1 MMQAFRNAAKPL
13 MVVVAIT
20 FFAWLVLDLSGITG
34 GTGLLTQTSVGKV
47 NGRSIDARTYQNIV
61 QQSIDAR
68 QRESPGAMGLEDYQ
82 QVRDEVWDQIVQNS
96 VLDAEYRR
104 RGISVSD
111 DEVVQAI
118 RTSPLP
124 EFQRVPEFQTDSQ
137 FDLAKYQRWLTS
149 SVAQQYLPSLE
160 AQYRDELQRAKLLR
174 VVTSD
179 IYLSDAALWER
190 YRDEHE
196 MVKIGLTAIVP
207 RNAVPDSSIRVSDA
221 EVAAYYKAHRDEFAR
236 PKTAYLS
243 YVALPR
249 VPTPADTA
257 AVRARADSAR
267 QEIAHGAPFA
277 EVASRE
283 SADSGTAAKGGD
295 LGEWTKGAM
304 DPAFDSAA
312 FSLPLNTVSRPVL
325 SQFGFHLIEITSRKG
340 NKAKGRHILFPVE
353 VTGAHRDQLDA
364 QADSLEHLGAE
375 RTDPAALDTVARVLK
390 LRIGKTSPVQQ
401 GTKVQLGPLVVPDAG
416 VWAFQGAKPGAT
428 SPVIETSYAYYLFRL
443 DSLHDA
449 GVPLLSEI
457 RAAVISAARDQ
468 KKWTAARE
476 LAKEYMK
483 RLEGG
488 ASLAQAASA
497 MKLPHREF
505 GPFSRINPP
514 LTNPIVVGT
523 AFGLKKGER
532 SGILDTKEGLY
543 VIETLDHV
551 KADSTK
557 FAKELEQYRARL
569 INVAKQE
576 RVRNYL
582 TALRKSAKIV
592 DNRAKVLQQ
601 PGTAPTQP
609 PVS

>member
-34 GTGLLTQTSVGKV
+34 GTGLLTQTSVGKI

-68 QRESPGAMGLEDYQ
+68 QRQSPGAMGLDDYQ

-104 RGISVSD
+104 RGISVSE

-124 EFQRVPEFQTDSQ
+124 EFQKVPEFQTDSQ

-174 VVTSD
+174 LVTSD

-221 EVAAYYKAHRDEFAR
+221 ELASYYKAHRDEFQR

-249 VPTPADTA
+249 MATSADTA

-267 QEIAHGAPFA
+267 QEILHGAPFA
-277 EVASRE
+277 EVAGRE
-283 SADSGTAAKGGD
+283 SADSATAGKGGD

-312 FSLPLNTVSRPVL
+312 FALPLHTVSAPVL
-325 SQFGFHLIEITSRKG
+325 SQFGLHIIEITSRKG
-340 NKAKGRHILFPVE
+340 NKAKGRHILFPIE

-375 RTDPAALDTVARVLK
+375 RSDPAALDTVARALK
-390 LRIGKTSPVQQ
+390 LRIGHTPPVQQ

-416 VWAFQGAKPGAT
+416 VWAFQAKPGAT
-428 SPVIETSYAYYLFRL
+428 SPVIETSFAYYIFRL

-449 GVPLLSEI
+449 GVPTLAEI
-457 RAAVISAARDQ
+457 RPAVMSATRDQ
-468 KKWTAARE
+468 KKWAAARQ
-476 LAKEYMK
+476 LAKDYLK
-483 RLEGG
+483 RVEGG
-488 ASLAQAASA
+488 SSLAQAAAA

-514 LTNPIVVGT
+514 LTNPVVVGT
-523 AFGLKKGER
+523 AFGLKEGER
-532 SGILDTKEGLY
+532 SGVLDTKDGIY
-543 VIETLDHV
+543 VIETLQHV
-551 KADSTK
+551 KADSAK
-557 FAKELEQYRARL
+557 FAKDLEQYRARL

-601 PGTAPTQP
+601 SGSPQAQQAG
-609 PVS
+609 V

>member
-34 GTGLLTQTSVGKV
+34 GTGLLTQTSVGKI
-47 NGRSIDARTYQNIV
+47 NGRSVDARTYQSIV

-68 QRESPGAMGLEDYQ
+68 QRQSPGAMGLDDYQ

-104 RGISVSD
+104 RGISVSE

-124 EFQRVPEFQTDSQ
+124 EFQKVPEFQTDSQ

-174 VVTSD
+174 LVTSD

-221 EVAAYYKAHRDEFAR
+221 EVAAYYKAHRDEFQR
-236 PKTAYLS
+236 PKTAYMS

-249 VPTPADTA
+249 MATQADTA

-267 QEIAHGAPFA
+267 QEILHGAPFT

-283 SADSGTAAKGGD
+283 SADSASAVKGGD

-312 FSLPLNTVSRPVL
+312 FALPLRTVSAPVL

-375 RTDPAALDTVARVLK
+375 RSDPAALDTVARALK
-390 LRIGKTSPVQQ
+390 LRIGHTTPVQQ
-401 GTKVQLGPLVVPDAG
+401 GTKLQLGQLVVPDAG
-416 VWAFQGAKPGAT
+416 VWAFQSKPGAT
-428 SPVIETSYAYYLFRL
+428 SPVIETSFAYYIFRL

-449 GVPLLSEI
+449 GVPPLAEI
-457 RAAVISAARDQ
+457 RSAVVSAARDQ
-468 KKWTAARE
+468 KKWAAARQ
-476 LAKEYMK
+476 LAKDFLK
-483 RLEGG
+483 RVEGG
-488 ASLAQAASA
+488 SSVAQAAAA

-514 LTNPIVVGT
+514 LTNPVVVGA
-523 AFGLKKGER
+523 AFGLKEGER
-532 SGILDTKEGLY
+532 SGVLDTKEGIY
-543 VIETLDHV
+543 VIETLQHV
-551 KADSTK
+551 KADSAK
-557 FAKELEQYRARL
+557 FGKELEQYRARL

-601 PGTAPTQP
+601 TGTPQAQQAG
-609 PVS
+609 V